1 MDTQLNYYLEDLKR
15 LDEVTVTELETLAA
29 KFPFD
34 QTIRLLLAEKLSFD
48 DNSKLNANLYSSS
61 LFKTR
66 PIELSDLNKN
76 YINLDKLDLI
86 DIPKTSIQDKQFEID
101 QLNELEKVYA
111 EEDVFVEGLEPISEM
126 IDDLELSD
134 QLQTNEDMDI
144 QEMDLLGQKDS
155 SFSAITTEKQESVNH
170 LIDLV
175 EEKPLKSNNY
185 KEVLESTNFDNE
197 SQKIGYTE
205 WLLLLKPIS
214 EVKII
219 KVKKKKKK
227 DKIKETAK
235 KSILKSD
242 SIVSEPLANI
252 LALQG
257 HYLEAKIMY
266 HKLIDLNPE
275 KKDVFKS
282 KILEIDQLIDLSR

>member
-1 MDTQLNYYLEDLKR
+1 MDTQINYYLEDLKR
-15 LDEVTVTELETLAA
+15 LDEVTVTELETLAV

-61 LFKTR
+61 LFKTQ
-66 PIELSDLNKN
+66 PNELSQLNAN
-76 YINLDKLDLI
+76 NISLFKLDLPENP
-86 DIPKTSIQDKQFEID
+86 IPPITDKQLEID
-101 QLNELEKVYA
+101 QLIDVETVRK
-111 EEDVFVEGLEPISEM
+111 EENLFLEGLEAISE
-126 IDDLELSD
+126 IENDLELSD
-134 QLQTNEDMDI
+134 QLETNEDVDI
-144 QEMDLLGQKDS
+144 QELDLLGQKDS
-155 SFSAITTEKQESVNH
+155 LFSAIEEVKQENVKQ
-170 LIDLV
+170 LTDVL
-175 EEKPLKSNNY
+175 EEKPFKSKKY
-185 KEVLESTNFDNE
+185 KEILESTNIENE
-197 SQKIGYTE
+197 TQEMGYTE

-214 EVKII
+214 EVEII

-235 KSILKSD
+235 KSIIKSD

-266 HKLIDLNPE
+266 HKLIDINPD
-275 KKDVFKS
+275 KKDLFKS
-282 KILEIDQLIDLSR
+282 KIMEIDQLIDQSR